1 MAAVRMRIIY
11 VDGREETVKLTPLA
25 QTEAEERFHGISD
38 NTEHAVRASYWMA
51 WRSLYQ
57 AGKEKDDYE
66 TWIKK
71 IEDAEVVETVEDKNR
86 MDPTT
91 GETRSPNGSSPSVS
105 APASASMT

>member
-1 MAAVRMRIIY
+1 MAAVRMKIVY
-11 VDGREETVKLTPLA
+11 MDGREETVKLTPRA

-57 AGKEKDDYE
+57 AGREKDDYE
-66 TWIKK
+66 KWLDK
-71 IEDAEVVETVEDKNR
+71 IEDAEVVETAEDNKAL
-86 MDPTT
+86 DPTT

-105 APASASMT
+105 APVSASTT